1 MAETKLIITA
11 RDETKAAFQSVQH
24 GLSGL
29 NKHLG
34 GLLGPLTALTAGGGF
49 ALLIKQNIDIA
60 DSTGKAA
67 RRIGETAEALSEM
80 RYAAKL
86 ADIGAEEL
94 DQQLGRMVVNVSR
107 AAAGGGEATKAL
119 QLLGISAAEL
129 AQKTP
134 SEQLRVLA
142 DRLLG
147 VENDSDRARIAV
159 EIFGKSG
166 LKMLNLLE
174 GGSAGLDAAAA
185 EARSFGAVI
194 TTEATV
200 AAEQFNDNLTRLQ
213 TAGGRVGISL
223 ANSVLPTLVDMTN
236 QFLAAYQ
243 AGGFLEAVLAGISG
257 AGISTQRRI
266 QAITGQLEALEQE
279 LKRVNEQ
286 TQIMGLEFFDDDP
299 GFIAEKIEAQM
310 EKLRKEKAILED
322 LLKPP
327 KRDKPVLDVPSGDM
341 RGALPGKDEG
351 ETDLADPMQ
360 GDDGFG
366 ALEEQLRGRLE
377 RLSLSQLTEQEQLAA
392 HLEQTRMMLDEAFVL
407 DLISEEEQY
416 RLLEDAEQRH
426 QNKLG
431 DLVRKGK
438 LDQLKFD
445 QLTLGQKVQAII
457 GFGQAELAAVA
468 NTNKTIFDLHRKLSL
483 AQLAIA
489 APAAIGEAVKN
500 AGGLPF
506 GLPAGIMTAAK
517 YALLISQAKSA
528 NFGSS
533 TSPANVAG
541 GGAVPVQPVGAAP
554 ESALP
559 VLTEAQQPQ
568 RPERVVNVNIR
579 SGIYSANE
587 IRDTIIPEII
597 EALGDGVGRSTMNV
611 SVV

>member
-1 MAETKLIITA
+1 MAETKVIISA
-11 RDETKAAFQSVQH
+11 RDETKAAFQSVQR

-49 ALLIKQNIDIA
+49 ALLIKQNIDLA

-67 RRIGETAEALSEM
+67 ARIGETAEALSEM

-86 ADIGAEEL
+86 ADIGTEEL
-94 DQQLGRMVVNVSR
+94 DKNLGRMVVNVSR
-107 AAAGGGEATKAL
+107 AASGSGEANKAL
-119 QLLGISAAEL
+119 QMLGISAADL

-134 SEQLRVLA
+134 SEQLRILA
-142 DRLLG
+142 DRLSG
-147 VENDSDRARIAV
+147 VANSTHKARIAADLFS
-159 EIFGKSG
+159 EGG
-166 LKMLNLLE
+166 RKMLNLLE
-174 GGSAGLDAAAA
+174 GGSAGLNAAAA
-185 EARSFGAVI
+185 EARSFGAII
-194 TTEATV
+194 TTESTV

-213 TAGGRVGISL
+213 VAGGRVGITL
-223 ANSVLPTLVDMTN
+223 ANAVLPTLVDMTN

-243 AGGFLEAVLAGISG
+243 AGGFLEAVLYGIG
-257 AGISTQRRI
+257 AAGISTKQRI
-266 QAITGQLEALEQE
+266 QAITEQLGALEKE
-279 LKRVNEQ
+279 LAAINEQ
-286 TQIMGLEFFDDDP
+286 TPIMGLEFFDDDP
-299 GFIAEKIEAQM
+299 DEIADQIEGKIEQ
-310 EKLRKEKAILED
+310 LRKERAMLES

-327 KRDKPVLDVPSGDM
+327 SRDKAVLDTASGDM
-341 RGALPGKDEG
+341 RGAGG
-351 ETDLADPMQ
+351 NAALA
-360 GDDGFG
+360 GDDF
-366 ALEEQLRGRLE
+366 ASYEERLRGRLE

-407 DLISEEEQY
+407 DLVSEDEQY
-416 RLLEDAEQRH
+416 RLLEEAEQRH

-468 NTNKTIFDLHRKLSL
+468 NVNKTIFNLHKKLSI
-483 AQLAIA
+483 AQLLVA
-489 APAAIGEAVKN
+489 APDAIGQSIKN

-506 GLPAGIMTAAK
+506 GAFAGIATAAK
-517 YALLISQAKSA
+517 YALLISQARGSS
-528 NFGSS
+528 FDSS

-568 RPERVVNVNIR
+568 RPERVVNVNIKA
-579 SGIYSANE
+579 GIYSANE